1 MTYMLPLVMVVVVA
15 RAYDRCHVTAVKR
28 EVTYA
33 LLLPVVVAALVV
45 ARAYDSCHVTSVTKG
60 VT

>member
-33 LLLPVVVAALVV
+33 LLLPVATAVM
-45 ARAYDSCHVTSVTKG
+45 ARAYK
-60 VT
+60 